1 MIIVFL
7 GGLLMMLY
15 CLPLNAIATNN
26 DEMLR
31 SLGINP
37 EKIRTIAGL
46 LTVLM
51 TSTII
56 SFTGIIGFVG
66 LIAPHMARFIIGNNH
81 RFYLPFTGLLGAILL
96 LVSDTLGKIIIQEGY
111 KNIQLRKELPGI

>member
-1 MIIVFL
+1 
-7 GGLLMMLY
+7 MLY

-81 RFYLPFTGLLGAILL
+81 RFYLPFTGLLGAVLL